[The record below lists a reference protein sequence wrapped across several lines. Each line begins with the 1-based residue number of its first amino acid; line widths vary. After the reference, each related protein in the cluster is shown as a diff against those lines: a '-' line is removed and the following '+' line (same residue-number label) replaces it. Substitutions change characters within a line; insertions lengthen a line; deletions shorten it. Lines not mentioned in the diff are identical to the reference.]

1 MSRAHVTVKVSL
13 HAFHVIVST
22 VAGYK
27 FFCFFFHLKFFRFI
41 ILIIK
46 SLAGELKKKQTCQI
60 SGFRPVITD
69 FFIALPA
76 PRLSRENLR
85 QNDKISSIY
94 FSDDILKFSNKINW
108 LKKCQLP
115 VRSHFTAR

>member
-27 FFCFFFHLKFFRFI
+27 FFCCFFHLKFLRFI

-46 SLAGELKKKQTCQI
+46 SLAGELKKKKQACQT
-60 SGFRPVITD
+60 SGFRPEITD

-76 PRLSRENLR
+76 PRLSRENLQ

-94 FSDDILKFSNKINW
+94 FSDNILKFSNKIN
-108 LKKCQLP
+108 
-115 VRSHFTAR
+115 

>member
-27 FFCFFFHLKFFRFI
+27 FFFFFFFFFVCFHLKFFRFI
-41 ILIIK
+41 ILIIQ
-46 SLAGELKKKQTCQI
+46 SLAGELKKKQACQI
-60 SGFRPVITD
+60 SGFRPEITD

-85 QNDKISSIY
+85 QNNKISSIY
-94 FSDDILKFSNKINW
+94 FSDNILKFSNKIN
-108 LKKCQLP
+108 
-115 VRSHFTAR
+115 

>member
-27 FFCFFFHLKFFRFI
+27 FFLFFFHLKFFRFI

-46 SLAGELKKKQTCQI
+46 SLAGELKKKKQACQI
-60 SGFRPVITD
+60 SGFRPEITD

-76 PRLSRENLR
+76 PRLSRENLW
-85 QNDKISSIY
+85 QK
-94 FSDDILKFSNKINW
+94 W
-108 LKKCQLP
+108 
-115 VRSHFTAR
+115 

>member
-27 FFCFFFHLKFFRFI
+27 FFFCYFFHLKFFRFI

-46 SLAGELKKKQTCQI
+46 SLAGEIKKKKQI
-60 SGFRPVITD
+60 SGFRPEVTD

-76 PRLSRENLR
+76 PRLSHENLR

-94 FSDDILKFSNKINW
+94 FFGQHFKILK
-108 LKKCQLP
+108 
-115 VRSHFTAR
+115 

>member
-1 MSRAHVTVKVSL
+1 MFRAHVTVKVSL

-27 FFCFFFHLKFFRFI
+27 FFGFFFHLKFFRFI

-46 SLAGELKKKQTCQI
+46 SLAGELKKKQACQI
-60 SGFRPVITD
+60 SGFRQEITD

-76 PRLSRENLR
+76 PRLSLENLR

-94 FSDDILKFSNKINW
+94 FSDNILKFSNKIN
-108 LKKCQLP
+108 
-115 VRSHFTAR
+115 